1 MIVNSM
7 SKSDIYR
14 ALKKDYERN
23 VNLYISARIIKYK
36 IDIQILTAVEN
47 HHVELA
53 WESFVTKDNI
63 KYRFRPE
70 GDRETFA
77 PKVIAEFAWQGRNCL
92 AYFTEGLKGVIV
104 NVFTDHA
111 LNRYAERVLKKDVP
125 YKDVFYKYLFPK
137 MSYAFRTVLPSPNSH
152 AYSKYC
158 TIADGLFLG
167 EFNLSE
173 KEDDDWYNTCISLNE
188 TGVSQGKILHTLR
201 SIQNNMN
208 ILGFDPFDPDEY
220 DEENGSIMKPE
231 RLPKTEKGLN
241 ALKELSRLIY
251 LLNKLYLLLDFP
263 FYNEYKNKINYDI
276 LISKAFLK
284 AFGIDYTKLTP
295 YGKDGIAIRGELEY
309 KG

>member
-7 SKSDIYR
+7 SKADIYR

-23 VNLYISARIIKYK
+23 VNLYISSRIVKYRT
-36 IDIQILTAVEN
+36 DIQMLTAVEN
-47 HHVELA
+47 HYVQLA
-53 WESFVTKDNI
+53 WETFVTKDNI

-92 AYFTEGLKGVIV
+92 AFFSEGLNGVIV
-104 NVFTDHA
+104 NVFTEHA
-111 LNRYAERVLKKDVP
+111 LNRYAERVLKKEIP
-125 YKDVFYKYLFPK
+125 FKDVFYTYIFPK
-137 MSYAFRTVLPSPNSH
+137 MSFAFRTILPSPNRH

-167 EFNLSE
+167 EFNLSD
-173 KEDDDWYNTCISLNE
+173 KENNDWYNTCISLNE
-188 TGVSQGKILHTLR
+188 TGISQGKILHTLK
-201 SIQNNMN
+201 SIQNYMN
-208 ILGFDPFDPDEY
+208 ILGFNPFDLDEY
-220 DEENGSIMKPE
+220 NEESNFINPDKI
-231 RLPKTEKGLN
+231 PKTEEGLK

-251 LLNKLYLLLDFP
+251 LINKLYLLLDLP
-263 FYNEYKNKINYDI
+263 FINEYKGKIDYEI
-276 LISKAFLK
+276 LLAKAFLK

-295 YGKDGIAIRGELEY
+295 YGKDGIAVRGELEY

>member
-7 SKSDIYR
+7 SKADIYR

-23 VNLYISARIIKYK
+23 VNLYISTRIVKYRT
-36 IDIQILTAVEN
+36 DIQMLTAVEN
-47 HHVELA
+47 HYVQLA
-53 WESFVTKDNI
+53 WETFVTKDNI

-92 AYFTEGLKGVIV
+92 AFFSEGLNGVIV
-104 NVFTDHA
+104 NVFTEHA
-111 LNRYAERVLKKDVP
+111 LNRYAERVLKKEIP
-125 YKDVFYKYLFPK
+125 FKDVFYTYIFPK
-137 MSYAFRTVLPSPNSH
+137 MSFAFRTILPSPNRH

-167 EFNLSE
+167 EFNLSD
-173 KEDDDWYNTCISLNE
+173 KENNDWYNTCISLNE
-188 TGVSQGKILHTLR
+188 TGISQGKILHTLK
-201 SIQNNMN
+201 SIQNYMN
-208 ILGFDPFDPDEY
+208 ILGFNPFDLDEY
-220 DEENGSIMKPE
+220 NEESNFINPDKI
-231 RLPKTEKGLN
+231 PKTEEGLK

-251 LLNKLYLLLDFP
+251 LINKLYLLLDLP
-263 FYNEYKNKINYDI
+263 FINEYKGKIDYEI
-276 LISKAFLK
+276 LLAKAFLK

-295 YGKDGIAIRGELEY
+295 YGKDGIAVRGELEY

>member
-7 SKSDIYR
+7 SKADIYR

-23 VNLYISARIIKYK
+23 VNLYISTRIVKYRT
-36 IDIQILTAVEN
+36 DIQMLTAVEN
-47 HHVELA
+47 HYVQLA
-53 WESFVTKDNI
+53 WETFVTKDNI

-92 AYFTEGLKGVIV
+92 AFFSEGLNGVIV
-104 NVFTDHA
+104 NVFTEHA
-111 LNRYAERVLKKDVP
+111 LNRYAERVLKKEIP
-125 YKDVFYKYLFPK
+125 FKDVFYTYIFPK
-137 MSYAFRTVLPSPNSH
+137 MSFAFRTILPSPNRH

-167 EFNLSE
+167 EFNLSD
-173 KEDDDWYNTCISLNE
+173 KENNDWYNTCISLNE
-188 TGVSQGKILHTLR
+188 TGISQGKILHTLK
-201 SIQNNMN
+201 SIQNYMN
-208 ILGFDPFDPDEY
+208 ILGFNPFDLDEY
-220 DEENGSIMKPE
+220 NEESNFINPDKI
-231 RLPKTEKGLN
+231 PKTEEGLK

-251 LLNKLYLLLDFP
+251 LINKLYFLLDLP
-263 FYNEYKNKINYDI
+263 FINEYKGKIDYEI
-276 LISKAFLK
+276 LLAKAFLK

-295 YGKDGIAIRGELEY
+295 YGKDGIAVRGELEY

>member
-7 SKSDIYR
+7 SKADIYR

-23 VNLYISARIIKYK
+23 VNLYISSRIVKYRT
-36 IDIQILTAVEN
+36 DIQMLTAVEN
-47 HHVELA
+47 HYVQLA
-53 WESFVTKDNI
+53 WETFVTKDNI

-92 AYFTEGLKGVIV
+92 AFFLEGLNGVIV
-104 NVFTDHA
+104 NVFTEHA
-111 LNRYAERVLKKDVP
+111 LNRYAERVLKKEIP
-125 YKDVFYKYLFPK
+125 FKDVLYTYIFPK
-137 MSYAFRTVLPSPNSH
+137 MSFAFRTILPSPNRH

-167 EFNLSE
+167 EFNLSD
-173 KEDDDWYNTCISLNE
+173 KENNDWYNTCISLNE
-188 TGVSQGKILHTLR
+188 TGISQGKILHTLK
-201 SIQNNMN
+201 SIQNYMN
-208 ILGFDPFDPDEY
+208 ILGFNPFDLDEY
-220 DEENGSIMKPE
+220 NEESNFINPDKI
-231 RLPKTEKGLN
+231 PKTEEGLK

-251 LLNKLYLLLDFP
+251 LINKLYLLLDLP
-263 FYNEYKNKINYDI
+263 FINEYKGKIDYEI
-276 LISKAFLK
+276 LLAKAFLK

-295 YGKDGIAIRGELEY
+295 YGKDGIAVRGELEY